1 MRREALYLSDIL
13 EAIDTLG
20 AFLEGKDLEAFL
32 RDPVLQS
39 AALQKL
45 TVIGEAAARL
55 PPELKSRHPEVPWSR
70 IVGFRNV
77 AVHAYF
83 SVQWPTVWTTATED
97 APALRSKIQAIL
109 ESESRQPGG

>member
-1 MRREALYLSDIL
+1 MRREALYLADIV
-13 EAIDTLG
+13 EAIDALA
-20 AFLEGKDLEAFL
+20 AFLEGKDQDAFL
-32 RDPVLQS
+32 ADPVLQS
-39 AALQKL
+39 AVLQKL

-55 PPELKSRHPEVPWSR
+55 PSDLWSRYPEVPWSR

-97 APALRSKIQAIL
+97 APALRPKIKQIL
-109 ESESRQPGG
+109 QLDFGLPGE